1 MCKQGTGSASL
12 NQRSMEIQAAEAKS
26 ILEAALLCA
35 LQPMPL
41 KDMQLLLGEG
51 TGAEAVRALL
61 LELQADWSGR
71 GLELVQLA
79 GGWRFQTRL
88 QLRSYLERLHPER
101 PQRYSRA
108 AMETLAVIAY
118 RQPVTRGDIE
128 DIRGVVV
135 SSQIVRQLEERGW
148 IESIGHREAPGR
160 PALYATTRQFLEDLG
175 LQSLSELPTLD
186 AMLATGLAPEQ
197 GSLLPETEDAGV
209 PAELTSPQAEAAD
222 EMGEGPNPAAVAS
235 ETAADP
241 VPEAPAAAESPEWL
255 PQEDPEASAP

>member
-1 MCKQGTGSASL
+1 
-12 NQRSMEIQAAEAKS
+12 MEIQAAEAKS

-35 LQPMPL
+35 LQPMPV

-51 TGAEAVRALL
+51 VAAEAVRALL
-61 LELQADWSGR
+61 GELQADWAGR

-79 GGWRFQTRL
+79 SGWRFQTRL
-88 QLRSYLERLHPER
+88 NLRSHLERLHPEK

-186 AMLATGLAPEQ
+186 ALVATGLPPEQ
-197 GSLLPETEDAGV
+197 VSLLPEPEEGSAAPTAETEV
-209 PAELTSPQAEAAD
+209 ENIPARVE
-222 EMGEGPNPAAVAS
+222 
-235 ETAADP
+235 
-241 VPEAPAAAESPEWL
+241 PEPAAALPASEPVAEPESL
-255 PQEDPEASAP
+255 PQEDPEASASP

>member
-1 MCKQGTGSASL
+1 
-12 NQRSMEIQAAEAKS
+12 MEIQAAEAKS

-35 LQPMPL
+35 LQPMPV
-41 KDMQLLLGEG
+41 KDMQVLLGDG
-51 TGAEAVRALL
+51 VGADAVRALL
-61 LELQADWSGR
+61 EELQVDWAGR

-79 GGWRFQTRL
+79 AGWRFQTRL
-88 QLRSYLERLHPER
+88 QLRSHLERLHPEK

-135 SSQIVRQLEERGW
+135 SSQIIRQLEERGW

-160 PALYATTRQFLEDLG
+160 PALYATTRQFLDDLG

-186 AMLATGLAPEQ
+186 ALAATGLVPEQ
-197 GSLLPETEDAGV
+197 ASLLPEPLTMVEASDVEPETEPVAMQGEPE
-209 PAELTSPQAEAAD
+209 PAPELSAAE
-222 EMGEGPNPAAVAS
+222 PAAS
-235 ETAADP
+235 TEQ
-241 VPEAPAAAESPEWL
+241 L
-255 PQEDPEASAP
+255 PQEDPEASASP

>member
-1 MCKQGTGSASL
+1 MCKQGTGCASL

-41 KDMQLLLGEG
+41 KDMQVLLGDGVE
-51 TGAEAVRALL
+51 ADAVRSLL
-61 LELQADWSGR
+61 VELQADWSSR
-71 GLELVQLA
+71 GLELVQLP

-88 QLRSYLERLHPER
+88 QLRPHLERLHPEK

-175 LQSLSELPTLD
+175 LRSLSDLPTLD

-197 GSLLPETEDAGV
+197 ASLLPETEAAGM
-209 PAELTSPQAEAAD
+209 PAEEMSPQAEAAD
-222 EMGEGPNPAAVAS
+222 VMGEGPNPVTDASATVAA
-235 ETAADP
+235 P